1 MNEFQL
7 KYGTN
12 PNQKPA
18 RIYMADGSDLPVQI
32 LNGRPGYINFLDAFN
47 SWQLVRDLKK
57 ALGQPAAASFK
68 HVSPAGAAIGL
79 PLDETLRAMYHIA
92 PETELSPLACAYA
105 RARGADRMSSFG
117 DWIALSDVC
126 DLSTAKLIQ
135 HEVSDGIIAPGYDAD
150 ALEVLKSKKKG
161 NYAIVQIDA
170 AYEPKPL
177 ETRTVFGV
185 TFEQGRQD
193 LDISDATMLQNIVTE
208 NQFISE
214 ERQFAA
220 PSDGDTIAIFST
232 SLGEVRAVLYPDAAP
247 MAVYNFVGLARSGYY
262 DGTIIWRSQYGFAV
276 QGGDATGTGTGGST
290 IWSNPPY
297 PLEADASLKHYTGAL
312 CAAFAQG
319 GDVTGGNSQ
328 FYFVAALP
336 DSVSSDQQ
344 AELAQNGYT
353 DSQVA
358 AYAAV
363 GGLPYL
369 DNTDTVFGQV
379 YQGMDVV
386 DAMACVETT
395 KDEDGNDTWKPT
407 EDAAITIEKVTIT
420 TYPGPAAGDEATSD
434 SSVG

>member
-1 MNEFQL
+1 MW
-7 KYGTN
+7 G
-12 PNQKPA
+12 
-18 RIYMADGSDLPVQI
+18 
-32 LNGRPGYINFLDAFN
+32 
-47 SWQLVRDLKK
+47 W
-57 ALGQPAAASFK
+57 PAAATMTAPS
-68 HVSPAGAAIGL
+68 SGAA
-79 PLDETLRAMYHIA
+79 
-92 PETELSPLACAYA
+92 
-105 RARGADRMSSFG
+105 
-117 DWIALSDVC
+117 
-126 DLSTAKLIQ
+126 STAL
-135 HEVSDGIIAPGYDAD
+135 
-150 ALEVLKSKKKG
+150 
-161 NYAIVQIDA
+161 
-170 AYEPKPL
+170 
-177 ETRTVFGV
+177 RC
-185 TFEQGRQD
+185 R
-193 LDISDATMLQNIVTE
+193 
-208 NQFISE
+208 
-214 ERQFAA
+214 
-220 PSDGDTIAIFST
+220 
-232 SLGEVRAVLYPDAAP
+232 
-247 MAVYNFVGLARSGYY
+247 
-262 DGTIIWRSQYGFAV
+262 
-276 QGGDATGTGTGGST
+276 
-290 IWSNPPY
+290 
-297 PLEADASLKHYTGAL
+297 AL